1 MTNAPRAVLLL
12 DVGLEA
18 TGVAIATLH
27 DDGPHVNLSVI
38 EPAAGLSTAAR
49 NEKRSCIYFGDLAER
64 LFKSLRNIIIENRH
78 IEKHPLY
85 ESIMIDPYVA
95 VFAELP
101 SMGAMNASGMR
112 AMSIAIAA
120 YRAACITIGA
130 LHVDYIRNDVIAA
143 AIGTKRVSDETKL
156 QTRALVAKTFI
167 VDQSAL
173 PKTKLVKHRR
183 TGAMVPVESIEKL
196 RDNAFDAAAIL
207 FAARDHELLRVTAGW
222 GDVKFEAS
230 AGIGRAT

>member
-18 TGVAIATLH
+18 TGVAIATLR
-27 DDGPHVNLSVI
+27 DDGPHVKLSVI

-49 NEKRSCIYFGDLAER
+49 NEKRSCIYFGDLAEN
-64 LFKSLRNIIIENRH
+64 LYTSLVETIANNGPTWGFDSPGIGAI
-78 IEKHPLY
+78 
-85 ESIMIDPYVA
+85 

-101 SMGAMNASGMR
+101 TMGAQNASGMR
-112 AMSIAIAA
+112 AMSIALAA
-120 YRAACITIGA
+120 YRAACVVA
-130 LHVDYIRNDVIAA
+130 CANRCDFIRNDVIAA
-143 AIGTKRVSDETKL
+143 ALGTKRVSDETKL

-173 PKTKLVKHRR
+173 PKTKLVKHKR
-183 TGAMVPVESIEKL
+183 TGAMIPVESIEKL

-230 AGIGRAT
+230 AGVGRAT